1 MELEV
6 AMSVTPQSE
15 TAPSE
20 AQQDHLGPINVVVL
34 AYPPG
39 APMTGEAVPMLLDL
53 VDRGTIRVF
62 DAMFVSKADDG
73 SVIGFDARN
82 LGDKDVGDFAVFEG
96 ASSGLLGDA
105 DVAQAADA
113 LEPGHSAAV
122 IVYENRWAVPFI
134 DAVHRNGGE
143 VIDSQRISVQE
154 LVEALDATEAAS

>member
-1 MELEV
+1 MT
-6 AMSVTPQSE
+6 VTPQSDA
-15 TAPSE
+15 APRE
-20 AQQDHLGPINVVVL
+20 AYDHLGPINVVVL

-39 APMTGEAVPMLLDL
+39 APMTGSAAAILLDL

-62 DAMFVSKADDG
+62 DAMFVSKAEDG
-73 SVIGFDARN
+73 SVIGFDATN
-82 LGDKDVGDFAVFEG
+82 LGDKNVGDFVVFEG

-105 DVAQAADA
+105 DVAQAAEA

-143 VIDSQRISVQE
+143 VIDTQRISVAE
-154 LVEALDATEAAS
+154 LVEVLDATDAA